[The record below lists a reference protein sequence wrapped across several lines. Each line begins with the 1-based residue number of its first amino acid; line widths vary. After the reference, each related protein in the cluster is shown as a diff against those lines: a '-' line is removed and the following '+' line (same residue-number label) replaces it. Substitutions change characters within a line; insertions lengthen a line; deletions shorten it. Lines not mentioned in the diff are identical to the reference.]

1 METSGFSYVG
11 ISVITTISFFIRY
24 SIALKNSFS
33 VILSLAHHPALFL
46 IQDGITSCAVDEGI
60 VYIPVRKTTKTKNN
74 MNFMSYTLVIV

>member
-46 IQDGITSCAVDEGI
+46 IHDGITSCADDEGI
-60 VYIPVRKTTKTKNN
+60 VKIPATNNRKNEKH
-74 MNFMSYTLVIV
+74 I